1 MTKFNDVNELPFTSE
16 QLTYFESE
24 MRKYKVPWL
33 YKIVFGSLY
42 KGAAIFMPILI
53 IIVAV
58 LGIIGTKH
66 PEYNLWVLTKGIAL
80 GLIFGIGGLTFVSWV
95 WHRLK
100 VLNECKRLGIT
111 LNEWN
116 TMAIA
121 FQITF
126 I

>member
-1 MTKFNDVNELPFTSE
+1 MPKITNINKLDFTNQELEYLET
-16 QLTYFESE
+16 E

-42 KGAAIFMPILI
+42 KWGKYFMPLFFLVILI
-53 IIVAV
+53 MV
-58 LGIIGTKH
+58 LIHNFSELDLWTPTKI
-66 PEYNLWVLTKGIAL
+66 LSFIF
-80 GLIFGIGGLTFVSWV
+80 IFGIGGLVFISWA

-100 VLNECKRLGIT
+100 VLKECKRLSLT

-116 TMAIA
+116 ILAIA
-121 FQITF
+121 FQITY